1 MPWSKVEIGELLL
14 LEKGHEMQQ
23 IVGVGRQRVG
33 RTPPSTQVPQEA
45 SYNGNG
51 LAVIIEQ
58 FKGFVMVI
66 VLADMVDAHGSL
78 APSLASK
85 HLFLSRTNAQ
95 QGYKCPHNSE
105 TPFEQRF
112 QGLLRQAWKLRRWH
126 VIVAEPGSGKT
137 MGIRDLSAQASRE
150 VGGMGGRLYPV
161 LAVTA
166 PKNDPKEAALG
177 NFLLTALGLGARGRW
192 SERKYLLFELLLQYG
207 VECLVIDD
215 AHDLSMPHLIF
226 LKELTDQLQ
235 LTHPPYA
242 LGFCLVSAGRG
253 ATIPLKD
260 VFDQPETM
268 WMQFRRR
275 LDRLYP
281 YCRVASHTEGEVR
294 DILLALEHIYR
305 PSFPALNLQQW
316 TGSMYTWLTHPLLDP
331 QKSGRVLMDHLM
343 KLVTTALQWSYAK
356 AEEDVSP
363 EHLEAAADQLTL
375 RRDKIHVV
383 DAEQV
388 KKEGESEKQESPE
401 EPGESKPKEK
411 KAEKRGK
418 KKRSS
423 EESEPPN
430 PK

>member
-1 MPWSKVEIGELLL
+1 MPSRKLPL
-14 LEKGHEMQQ
+14 
-23 IVGVGRQRVG
+23 
-33 RTPPSTQVPQEA
+33 
-45 SYNGNG
+45 
-51 LAVIIEQ
+51 
-58 FKGFVMVI
+58 FDGFI
-66 VLADMVDAHGSL
+66 
-78 APSLASK
+78 
-85 HLFLSRTNAQ
+85 
-95 QGYKCPHNSE
+95 E
-105 TPFEQRF
+105 TPFEQLF
-112 QGLLRQAWKLRRWH
+112 QGLLRESWHQRSWH

-137 MGIRDLSAQASRE
+137 MGISDLRDEACRE
-150 VGGMGGRLYPV
+150 AGMIGGRRYPV

-166 PKNDPKEAALG
+166 PKNDSREAALG
-177 NFLLTALGLGARGRW
+177 NHLLTALGLGARGRW
-192 SERKYLLFELLLQYG
+192 NERKYLLFELLGQYG
-207 VECLVIDD
+207 VECLVVDD

-226 LKELTDQLQ
+226 LKELTDPLF
-235 LTHPPYA
+235 LAFPSHPV
-242 LGFCLVSAGRG
+242 GFCLVTAGRG
-253 ATIPLKD
+253 ATIPIKD

-268 WMQFRRR
+268 WIQFRRW
-275 LDRLYP
+275 LDGLHP
-281 YCRVASHTEGEVR
+281 YCRVASHTEREVR

-375 RRDKIHVV
+375 RRDKIHVL

>member
-1 MPWSKVEIGELLL
+1 MIPRKLPL
-14 LEKGHEMQQ
+14 
-23 IVGVGRQRVG
+23 
-33 RTPPSTQVPQEA
+33 
-45 SYNGNG
+45 
-51 LAVIIEQ
+51 
-58 FKGFVMVI
+58 FDGFI
-66 VLADMVDAHGSL
+66 
-78 APSLASK
+78 
-85 HLFLSRTNAQ
+85 
-95 QGYKCPHNSE
+95 E
-105 TPFEQRF
+105 TPFERRF
-112 QGLLRQAWKLRRWH
+112 QGLLRESWHDHRWH

-137 MGIRDLSAQASRE
+137 MGICDLRDEATRAA
-150 VGGMGGRLYPV
+150 GMIGGRHFPV

-166 PKNDPKEAALG
+166 PKNDPREAALG
-177 NFLLTALGLGARGRW
+177 NHLWTALGLRTRGRW
-192 SERKYLLFELLLQYG
+192 SERKYLLFELLVQYG
-207 VECLVIDD
+207 VECLICDD

-226 LKELTDQLQ
+226 LKELTDQLF
-235 LTHPPYA
+235 LAFPSHP
-242 LGFCLVSAGRG
+242 LGLCLVTAGRG
-253 ATIPLKD
+253 ASIPLKD

-268 WMQFRRR
+268 WIQFRRR
-275 LDRLYP
+275 LDGLHP
-281 YCRVASHTEGEVR
+281 YCRVASHTEREVR
-294 DILLALEHIYR
+294 AILLALEHIYR

-375 RRDKIHVV
+375 RRDKIHVI

-388 KKEGESEKQESPE
+388 KKGDENEKQESPE

-411 KAEKRGK
+411 KEEKRGK
-418 KKRSS
+418 QKRSS